1 MYFLYDLS
9 IPRHRYDRFFL
20 LLASDFFK
28 SLKYLSKSDFLM
40 YKDKPLVRKG
50 NTIYYGNMSDPYVVL
65 LQIVSSKKVNDL
77 DVADKVTV
85 QLLTTDPDARPKDR
99 IIKKSEKKGLYQAMD
114 IGSIWLELA
123 LKGNK

>member
-1 MYFLYDLS
+1 MAEKKKAKFLS
-9 IPRHRYDRFFL
+9 
-20 LLASDFFK
+20 
-28 SLKYLSKSDFLM
+28 
-40 YKDKPLVRKG
+40 YKGKPLVRCG
-50 NTIYYGNMSDPYVVL
+50 NTIYYGNMRDPYVVL

-123 LKGNK
+123 LKDSK

>member
-1 MYFLYDLS
+1 MAEKKKAKFLS
-9 IPRHRYDRFFL
+9 
-20 LLASDFFK
+20 
-28 SLKYLSKSDFLM
+28 
-40 YKDKPLVRKG
+40 YKGKPLVRCG
-50 NTIYYGNMSDPYVVL
+50 NTIYYGNMNDPYVVL

-77 DVADKVTV
+77 NVADKVTV

>member
-1 MYFLYDLS
+1 MAEKKKAKFLS
-9 IPRHRYDRFFL
+9 
-20 LLASDFFK
+20 
-28 SLKYLSKSDFLM
+28 
-40 YKDKPLVRKG
+40 YKGKPLVRCG
-50 NTIYYGNMSDPYVVL
+50 NTIYYGNMNDPYVVL

-85 QLLTTDPDARPKDR
+85 QLLSTDPDARPRDR

-123 LKGNK
+123 LKDNK

>member
-1 MYFLYDLS
+1 MAEKKKAKFLS
-9 IPRHRYDRFFL
+9 
-20 LLASDFFK
+20 
-28 SLKYLSKSDFLM
+28 
-40 YKDKPLVRKG
+40 YKGKPLVRCG
-50 NTIYYGNMSDPYVVL
+50 NTIYYGNMNDPYVVL

-123 LKGNK
+123 LKEAGNK

>member
-1 MYFLYDLS
+1 MAEKKKAKFLS
-9 IPRHRYDRFFL
+9 
-20 LLASDFFK
+20 
-28 SLKYLSKSDFLM
+28 
-40 YKDKPLVRKG
+40 YKCKPLVRCG
-50 NTIYYGNMSDPYVVL
+50 NTIYYGNMNDPYVVL

-85 QLLTTDPDARPKDR
+85 QLLTTDPDASHNDR

-123 LKGNK
+123 LKESK

>member
-1 MYFLYDLS
+1 MTEKKKAKFLS
-9 IPRHRYDRFFL
+9 
-20 LLASDFFK
+20 
-28 SLKYLSKSDFLM
+28 
-40 YKDKPLVRKG
+40 YKGTPLVRCG

-123 LKGNK
+123 LKDSK